1 MSGASI
7 SETVSPPKRRKR
19 KERPEC
25 FTRETARLSR
35 RSMRSVQMN
44 LQISQGIPAAA
55 MDMILEHVP
64 RSTFRELMALCRLH
78 PDAQMAVMER
88 VRDTGERI
96 KAAMIAL
103 ETPDERLQRHKA
115 AMWLALAQIS
125 REYKAVIDDAGDDD
139 PVPLR
144 LAFAIRS
151 LADEITALG
160 RPA

>member
-7 SETVSPPKRRKR
+7 SETVSPPKRKR
-19 KERPEC
+19 KEKPEC
-25 FTRETARLSR
+25 FTRNTARLSR
-35 RSMRSVQMN
+35 CSMRTVQMR
-44 LQISQGIPAAA
+44 LQIAEWLTPAVH
-55 MDMILEHVP
+55 DMIHEHAP
-64 RSTFRELMALCRLH
+64 RSTHRELMALCRLH
-78 PDAQMAVMER
+78 PDDQMAVMER
-88 VRDTGERI
+88 VRDHGERI

-103 ETPDERLQRHKA
+103 ETPSMRLQRHTN

-125 REYKAVIDDAGDDD
+125 REYKAVIDEAGDDD